1 MNRIDLFET
10 FLAIMVFACCGTNAA
25 AADQYEIGFSTF
37 LGGSD
42 WEHARDV
49 FVDDDGNVYLTGGTQ
64 SADFP
69 TTNGVFQRQQDV
81 SGNQVGSG
89 GYCDAFV
96 CKFDA
101 DGQLL
106 WSTYLGGPNYDRAYA
121 VEVDAAGYV
130 YVSGRAGP
138 GFPVTSGS
146 FQSQFK
152 GTDNGIYGMQNGFV
166 AKLKPDGSAIQWA
179 AYVGVGQLCRDV
191 SIDDDGDVYLALHYT
206 AKGPLPP
213 ASWFSHAYQAVPAGD
228 VEIGAV
234 KIAGDGTRVHW
245 ATWLGG
251 SGNETPNC
259 GIRVDDQKNVYL
271 NFSTYSDDVPTTK
284 QAHDRTY
291 DGQGDAFVAK
301 LNPDGSELLFGT
313 YFGGSGIEEGN
324 STHNMALDQ
333 HGNAYLCTLTTSGN
347 LPVTD
352 DVFQRS
358 MAGGK
363 MDVAVAKFATSSG
376 ALLAC
381 TYIGGE
387 GDEEPDGISVDSV
400 GDVFF
405 SGKTSSTDFP
415 VSTSTIQP
423 QGAGQHDA
431 TMTVISADFTQIKF
445 STYFGGASYEY
456 GRASFLDRDGNL
468 YLTGSTNGPGW
479 PLHNAFQPQFAGGGG
494 GKELCYEGGCYA
506 GDLVL
511 AKFTKIAN

>member
-1 MNRIDLFET
+1 M
-10 FLAIMVFACCGTNAA
+10 
-25 AADQYEIGFSTF
+25 
-37 LGGSD
+37 
-42 WEHARDV
+42 
-49 FVDDDGNVYLTGGTQ
+49 
-64 SADFP
+64 
-69 TTNGVFQRQQDV
+69 
-81 SGNQVGSG
+81 
-89 GYCDAFV
+89 
-96 CKFDA
+96 
-101 DGQLL
+101 
-106 WSTYLGGPNYDRAYA
+106 
-121 VEVDAAGYV
+121 
-130 YVSGRAGP
+130 
-138 GFPVTSGS
+138 
-146 FQSQFK
+146 
-152 GTDNGIYGMQNGFV
+152 
-166 AKLKPDGSAIQWA
+166 
-179 AYVGVGQLCRDV
+179 
-191 SIDDDGDVYLALHYT
+191 
-206 AKGPLPP
+206 
-213 ASWFSHAYQAVPAGD
+213 
-228 VEIGAV
+228 EIGAV

>member
-213 ASWFSHAYQAVPAGD
+213 AF
-228 VEIGAV
+228 
-234 KIAGDGTRVHW
+234 
-245 ATWLGG
+245 
-251 SGNETPNC
+251 
-259 GIRVDDQKNVYL
+259 
-271 NFSTYSDDVPTTK
+271 
-284 QAHDRTY
+284 
-291 DGQGDAFVAK
+291 
-301 LNPDGSELLFGT
+301 
-313 YFGGSGIEEGN
+313 
-324 STHNMALDQ
+324 
-333 HGNAYLCTLTTSGN
+333 
-347 LPVTD
+347 
-352 DVFQRS
+352 
-358 MAGGK
+358 
-363 MDVAVAKFATSSG
+363 
-376 ALLAC
+376 
-381 TYIGGE
+381 
-387 GDEEPDGISVDSV
+387 
-400 GDVFF
+400 
-405 SGKTSSTDFP
+405 
-415 VSTSTIQP
+415 
-423 QGAGQHDA
+423 
-431 TMTVISADFTQIKF
+431 
-445 STYFGGASYEY
+445 
-456 GRASFLDRDGNL
+456 
-468 YLTGSTNGPGW
+468 
-479 PLHNAFQPQFAGGGG
+479 
-494 GKELCYEGGCYA
+494 
-506 GDLVL
+506 LVL
-511 AKFTKIAN
+511 SCLPSGSSR